1 MADTRTKA
9 ATVVLVGNPNAG
21 KTSLFNRLTGL
32 RARTANYPG
41 ITVDLRKGPLNLN
54 GQTAELIDLP
64 GLYSIDALSPEEQVA
79 KAVLLGDLTGESV
92 PDAVVLVLDAT
103 NLERNLFLASQVLDL
118 ELPTVVALNLIDAA
132 RAADIRIEV
141 ERLAEELHCPVIPV
155 SAKTGQGTEE
165 LKRRVQEKLSGGL
178 PILEQ
183 SRQSCTTGCMGCHF
197 AARYEWAERISKST
211 VHTPE
216 THGRGMARADSILTH
231 PAWGVVAFLSLMLGV
246 FYLIFSLASVPMDLV
261 DESFAR
267 LGELAG
273 QAVPS
278 GAVNR
283 IIWFPVV
290 FGLSLGTFAIAYPTA
305 RVRWT
310 WRSGFVAVLTSVL
323 VALLPTQDF
332 RSLLVDGVIGGIGGV
347 LIFLPQICILFF
359 LISLLEDSGY
369 MARAAF
375 VMERLMRF
383 VGLPGKA
390 FVPML
395 SAHACAIPGI
405 MAARVIENWRD
416 RLVTILVLPLLTCSA
431 RLPVYSMIA
440 ALLFADNPFNAAL
453 VFVGAYM
460 LGIGAALFSAWCLK
474 KTILKGE
481 AIPLVI
487 ELPAYRMPVL
497 RNALITV
504 FERGTIFVRQA
515 GTVILLI
522 SVILWALATYPKLP
536 PQRIAELQNAPAVAA
551 QKTAEDASDRNMA
564 SEEAANLPT
573 APAGDAGDGRDVDE
587 IEQRIAQEALAY
599 SVAGRVGRFV
609 EPVFRPL
616 GFDWKIN
623 VGVLTSFAAR
633 EVVVSTLAIVY
644 GIGESGAED
653 ESTLVE
659 TLRRQ
664 KRPDGSPVFSVATS
678 LSLLVFFV
686 LAMQC
691 LPTQAVT
698 RRETGSWKWAAL
710 QLGYMSGLA
719 YVAAMFTYQVCAA
732 SGLG

>member
-1 MADTRTKA
+1 MSVVDTKR
-9 ATVVLVGNPNAG
+9 ATVALVGNPNAG

-41 ITVDLRKGPLNLN
+41 ITVDLRKGTVALP
-54 GQTAELIDLP
+54 GQSAELIDLP

-79 KAVLLGDLTGESV
+79 KAVLLGEIDGADV
-92 PDAVVLVLDAT
+92 PNIVVLVLDAT
-103 NLERNLFLASQVLDL
+103 NLERNLFLASQILDL

-132 RAADIRIEV
+132 TAADIRIEV
-141 ERLAEELHCPVIPV
+141 DKLAAELHCPVVPV
-155 SAKTGQGTEE
+155 SAKTGRGVPE
-165 LKRRVQEKLSGGL
+165 LKKLLHERLSSPL
-178 PILEQ
+178 PVLQTEH
-183 SRQSCTTGCMGCHF
+183 QSCTTGCTGCQF
-197 AARYEWAERISKST
+197 SARYDWAERVSKAA
-211 VHTPE
+211 VHSPDML
-216 THGRGMARADSILTH
+216 GRRTAAVDKLLTN
-231 PAWGVVAFLSLMLGV
+231 PVVGVFAFLAVMLGV
-246 FYLIFSLASVPMDLV
+246 FYLIFSMASVPMDLV
-261 DESFAR
+261 DETFAS
-267 LGELAG
+267 LGEWANQQLPETISNRALWFGGVFAVSMSLLAG
-273 QAVPS
+273 SYWA
-278 GAVNR
+278 AR
-283 IIWFPVV
+283 IRW
-290 FGLSLGTFAIAYPTA
+290 SRTSTAIAIVT
-305 RVRWT
+305 
-310 WRSGFVAVLTSVL
+310 SAV
-323 VALLPTQDF
+323 VALLPLEDF

-359 LISLLEDSGY
+359 FISLLEDSGY

-440 ALLFADNPFNAAL
+440 ALLFAESPFKASL
-453 VFVGAYM
+453 VFVGAYL

-474 KTILKGE
+474 KTILKGD

-487 ELPAYRMPVL
+487 ELPSYRMPS
-497 RNALITV
+497 LINSLQLV
-504 FERGTIFVRQA
+504 AERGMIFVRQA

-536 PQRIAELQNAPAVAA
+536 DAQVEQVAA
-551 QKTAEDASDRNMA
+551 NAGANAEQQVAQAS
-564 SEEAANLPT
+564 
-573 APAGDAGDGRDVDE
+573 
-587 IEQRIAQEALAY
+587 LAY
-599 SVAGRVGRFV
+599 SVAGRVGKLF

-644 GIGESGAED
+644 GIGEDSAED
-653 ESTLVE
+653 EATLVE

-664 KRPDGSPVFSVATS
+664 KRPDGTPVFNMATS

-698 RRETGSWKWAAL
+698 KRETGSWKWAML

-719 YVAAMFTYQVCAA
+719 YVAALVTYQACLQFGW
-732 SGLG
+732 S

>member
-1 MADTRTKA
+1 MLVVDAKR
-9 ATVVLVGNPNAG
+9 ATVALVGNPNAG

-41 ITVDLRKGPLNLN
+41 ITVDLRKGSVALP
-54 GQTAELIDLP
+54 GQSAELIDLP

-79 KAVLLGDLTGESV
+79 KAVLLGEIEGANV
-92 PDAVVLVLDAT
+92 PDVVVLVLDAT
-103 NLERNLFLASQVLDL
+103 NLERNLFLASQILDL

-132 RAADIRIEV
+132 TAADIRIEV
-141 ERLAEELHCPVIPV
+141 DKLSAELHCPVVPV
-155 SAKTGQGTEE
+155 SAKTGRGVPE
-165 LKRRVQEKLSGGL
+165 LKKLLHERLSSPL
-178 PILEQ
+178 PVLQTEH
-183 SRQSCTTGCMGCHF
+183 QSCTTGCTGCQF
-197 AARYEWAERISKST
+197 SARYDWAERVSKAA
-211 VHTPE
+211 VHSPDML
-216 THGRGMARADSILTH
+216 GRRTAAVDKLLTN
-231 PAWGVVAFLSLMLGV
+231 PVVGVFAFLAVMLGV
-246 FYLIFSLASVPMDLV
+246 FYLIFSMASVPMDLV
-261 DESFAR
+261 DESFAS
-267 LGELAG
+267 LGEWANRQLPGAISNRALWFGGVFAVSMSLLA
-273 QAVPS
+273 AS
-278 GAVNR
+278 YWAAR
-283 IIWFPVV
+283 IRW
-290 FGLSLGTFAIAYPTA
+290 SRTSTAIAIVT
-305 RVRWT
+305 
-310 WRSGFVAVLTSVL
+310 SAV
-323 VALLPTQDF
+323 VALLPLEDF

-359 LISLLEDSGY
+359 FISLLEDSGY

-440 ALLFADNPFNAAL
+440 ALLFAESPFKASL
-453 VFVGAYM
+453 VFVGAYL

-474 KTILKGE
+474 KTILKGD

-487 ELPAYRMPVL
+487 ELPSYRMPSLVNSL
-497 RNALITV
+497 QLVA
-504 FERGTIFVRQA
+504 ERGTIFVRQA

-536 PQRIAELQNAPAVAA
+536 DAQAEQVAA
-551 QKTAEDASDRNMA
+551 NAGANAEQQVAQAS
-564 SEEAANLPT
+564 
-573 APAGDAGDGRDVDE
+573 
-587 IEQRIAQEALAY
+587 LAY
-599 SVAGRVGRFV
+599 SVAGRVGKLF

-644 GIGESGAED
+644 GIGEDSAED
-653 ESTLVE
+653 EATLVE

-664 KRPDGSPVFSVATS
+664 KHPDGTPVFNLATS

-698 RRETGSWKWAAL
+698 KRETGSWKWAML

-719 YVAAMFTYQVCAA
+719 YVAALVTYQVCTRA
-732 SGLG
+732 GLG